1 MDAYRI
7 LAINPGSTS
16 TKIAVYENETPV
28 FLKNLK
34 NIDQFGFRKKII
46 LEELAKANVRI
57 EDISAV
63 VGRGGI
69 LKPVESGVY
78 EVNDEMRKDMIEC
91 TYGEHAS
98 ILGGL

>member
-1 MDAYRI
+1 MDGYRI

-16 TKIAVYENETPV
+16 TKIAVYLNQKSR
-28 FLKNLK
+28 FLKSIKHPLEELNK
-34 NIDQFGFRKKII
+34 FERIVDQFEFRKKII
-46 LEELAKANVRI
+46 LEELAKADVRI

-78 EVNDEMRKDMIEC
+78 EVNEEMRKDMIE
-91 TYGEHAS
+91 
-98 ILGGL
+98 